1 MTGQGLKCPKCG
13 STRIDEFERAYWF
26 MCRDCGYN
34 SVPNSDR
41 EKALSNF
48 LNGYELAEQIPE
60 EQRPIMAKMEGNT

>member
-1 MTGQGLKCPKCG
+1 
-13 STRIDEFERAYWF
+13 